1 MRLHVG
7 AKTDVGRVRELNED
21 AYLASTDGCLFVVC
35 DGMGGAP
42 AGEVASDLAVRAI
55 VQQFNGGAAVSDGL
69 TNGDSNGY
77 LPQTSRLGD
86 AIRRCNQIVY
96 AHAQEDPRH
105 SGMGTTVVAACI
117 AKDIASIAHVGDSR
131 AYLWHDD
138 RLESL
143 TRDHSLGQAQLRAGV
158 PADSPS
164 ISEQQNVLLRVLGR
178 APDVDVELTE
188 VPVRAGD
195 YLLLCSDGLTRMV
208 PEPTIEQTILRLR
221 QPQRIADHLIE
232 AANECGGADNTT
244 IVVVEI
250 GRGWWDRL
258 SYRWSGLART
268 PA

>member
-7 AKTDVGRVRELNED
+7 AKTDVGRIRELNED
-21 AYLASTDGCLFVVC
+21 AYLASIDACLFVVC

-55 VQQFNGGAAVSDGL
+55 VQQFNGGAAGHGGL
-69 TNGDSNGY
+69 TDGDGNGY

-86 AIRRCNQIVY
+86 AVRRCNQIVY

-105 SGMGTTVVAACI
+105 NGMGTTVVAACI

-143 TRDHSLGQAQLRAGV
+143 TRDHSLGEAQARAGV
-158 PADSPS
+158 PADSPAF
-164 ISEQQNVLLRVLGR
+164 SEHRNVLLRVLGR

-188 VPVRAGD
+188 VPVRSGD

-208 PEPTIEQTILRLR
+208 PEPAIERTIVRLR
-221 QPQRIADHLIE
+221 QPQRIADHLID
-232 AANECGGADNTT
+232 AANECGGTDNTT
-244 IVVVEI
+244 VVIVEI
-250 GRGWWDRL
+250 GGSWWNRL
-258 SYRWSGLART
+258 FHRWKGLGRRA
-268 PA
+268 A

>member
-7 AKTDVGRVRELNED
+7 ARTDVGRVRELNED
-21 AYLASTDGCLFVVC
+21 AYLTSIDACLFVVC

-55 VQQFNGGAAVSDGL
+55 VEQFNGCAAGHDGV
-69 TNGDSNGY
+69 TDRRANQY
-77 LPQTSRLGD
+77 LPQTSRLGR
-86 AIRRCNQIVY
+86 AIRRGNQIVY

-105 SGMGTTVVAACI
+105 NGMGTTVVAACI

-143 TRDHSLGQAQLRAGV
+143 TRDHSLGEAQARAGM
-158 PADSPS
+158 PADDSPAS
-164 ISEQQNVLLRVLGR
+164 SEQRNVLLRVLGR

-188 VPVRAGD
+188 VPVRSGD

-208 PEPTIEQTILRLR
+208 PEPAIEKTIVRLR
-221 QPQRIADHLIE
+221 QPQRIADHLID
-232 AANECGGADNTT
+232 AANDCGGADNTT
-244 IVVVEI
+244 VVVVEI
-250 GRGWWDRL
+250 GGRWWERL
-258 SYRWSGLART
+258 SHWWTGGVGS
-268 PA
+268 